1 MHRQRPLG
9 IAPNWQPVAFRVR
22 APDRVE
28 SCIGMG
34 EDRGRGDSL
43 CAGLFLIVQ
52 SGSTPRVAL
61 PTRMDTHMLHE
72 NGLPA
77 ATSQL
82 RQGFS
87 L

>member
-9 IAPNWQPVAFRVR
+9 IAPNWLLIAFRVR

-28 SCIGMG
+28 RCMGIG
-34 EDRGRGDSL
+34 ENRGRGDSL
-43 CAGLFLIVQ
+43 CKGLFLIVQ
-52 SGSTPRVAL
+52 SGCTPLCCAA
-61 PTRMDTHMLHE
+61 TRIDMNMLHE